1 MNLKKYLNFFVCIFV
16 LAAGASAQRT
26 PISQIPDIEPFKIGS
41 GSSFSASTPHDGSGS
56 GMIREVPAKDGIV
69 VDVEEALSVI
79 RKNYSGAVDNK
90 EIVKTSIESMLRTL
104 DPHSNYFDADE
115 YRDLR
120 DDQHSEYYGIGSTIA
135 NFEHAGVL
143 DTYIIATFNGSPA
156 SKAGLKFGDR
166 IAAVDGEAMTGKTSD
181 YVRDKVRGRSG
192 SVVKVTVQRI
202 DGQTNVVE
210 IRRGRVPQ
218 PSIPDAYILRD
229 GIGYVDMTEG
239 FNYTTY
245 AEFDAAMHELRT
257 RGMNSLVLDLRG
269 NTGGILEQAVKVV
282 EKFVPAGSVVVT
294 QHGRFRIDNRVWK
307 SYNPAAES
315 IPVVVLVDGN
325 SASASEVVAGALQ
338 DHDRALIL
346 GEKTFGK
353 GLVQSV
359 IDLPAGSGLTITT
372 ARYYTPSGRSIQ
384 RDYSD
389 GSLYDY
395 FNHRTTE
402 TEIAKLR
409 TETETATHRKV
420 FGGDGI
426 EPDEVLKAGQMST
439 EQIELLDPIFFF
451 STRLVNGGLHG
462 LERFKLTPA
471 FIKSGVE
478 YPEIGD
484 DVIDTFL
491 TEIRKDPS
499 VKPYVQAAEQDRK
512 FIARRIRYNL
522 AMAASGQT
530 GANRTL
536 IKSDPQITAAVLAMP
551 RAAQLAQAARRVYQ
565 AANRK

>member
-1 MNLKKYLNFFVCIFV
+1 
-16 LAAGASAQRT
+16 
-26 PISQIPDIEPFKIGS
+26 
-41 GSSFSASTPHDGSGS
+41 
-56 GMIREVPAKDGIV
+56 
-69 VDVEEALSVI
+69 
-79 RKNYSGAVDNK
+79 
-90 EIVKTSIESMLRTL
+90 
-104 DPHSNYFDADE
+104 
-115 YRDLR
+115 
-120 DDQHSEYYGIGSTIA
+120 
-135 NFEHAGVL
+135 
-143 DTYIIATFNGSPA
+143 
-156 SKAGLKFGDR
+156 
-166 IAAVDGEAMTGKTSD
+166 
-181 YVRDKVRGRSG
+181 
-192 SVVKVTVQRI
+192 
-202 DGQTNVVE
+202 
-210 IRRGRVPQ
+210 
-218 PSIPDAYILRD
+218 
-229 GIGYVDMTEG
+229 
-239 FNYTTY
+239 
-245 AEFDAAMHELRT
+245 
-257 RGMNSLVLDLRG
+257 
-269 NTGGILEQAVKVV
+269 
-282 EKFVPAGSVVVT
+282 VPAGNVVVT

-512 FIARRIRYNL
+512 FIAKRIRYNL

-565 AANRK
+565 AANKK

>member
-1 MNLKKYLNFFVCIFV
+1 MNLKKSLNFFVYTFI
-16 LAAGASAQRT
+16 LAAGISAQRT
-26 PISQIPDIEPFKIGS
+26 PISQLPDIEPFKIGS
-41 GSSFSASTPHDGSGS
+41 GSSFSASTPRDGSGTT
-56 GMIREVPAKDGIV
+56 REAAPAKDKVV
-69 VDVEEALSVI
+69 VDLEEALAI
-79 RKNYSGAVDNK
+79 IKKNYAGAVDNK

-120 DDQHSEYYGIGSTIA
+120 DDQHSEYSGIGSTIA
-135 NFEHAGVL
+135 NYEHRGVL
-143 DTYIIATFNGSPA
+143 DTYVVATFNGSPA

-166 IAAVDGEAMTGKTSD
+166 ISAVDGESMTGKTSD

-192 SVVKVTVQRI
+192 SVVKVTVQHA
-202 DGQTNVVE
+202 DGQISVVE

-245 AEFDAAMHELRT
+245 AEFDAAMRDLRS

-282 EKFVPAGSVVVT
+282 EKFVPAGSIVVT
-294 QHGRFRIDNRVWK
+294 QRGRFRIDNRVWK

-395 FNHRTTE
+395 FNHRTPE
-402 TEIAKLR
+402 AEIAKLR

-426 EPDEVLKAGQMST
+426 EPDEVLKAGQMSA
-439 EQIELLDPIFFF
+439 EQVELLDPIFYF
-451 STRLVNGGLHG
+451 STKLVNGNLHG

-471 FIKSGVE
+471 FIRSGVE

-484 DVIDTFL
+484 DVIDAFL

-499 VKPYVQAAEQDRK
+499 VKAYVQAAEQDRK
-512 FIARRIRYNL
+512 FIAKRIRYNL
-522 AMAASGQT
+522 AMAASGQA

-565 AANRK
+565 AANKK